1 MDENHAGFQE
11 NIAAYALG
19 SLDPGDAA
27 ALEAHLETCETCRAE
42 LADYRRLSS
51 GLLAALPPRPP
62 SAAVRRSLQK
72 RLAGQAPRTRPQF
85 NWSFGR
91 LAMGAALAAL
101 VGLNLLTVSQVY
113 SLRREQAELLEQ
125 RTSEQT
131 AIAMLAYPTT
141 RTLAFEQNGVSG
153 SVLVDKQR
161 NLLAVFAWNLVP
173 APAGKSYQ
181 MWLIDPK
188 GDRTSGGFITPET
201 GYPFVMAV
209 VSSPQPLTGFTGIGV
224 TLEPVGGSPKPTG
237 PKILRVD
244 F

>member
-19 SLDPGDAA
+19 SLDPGEAA

-72 RLAGQAPRTRPQF
+72 RLAGQTPRTRPQF

-161 NLLAVFAWNLVP
+161 NLLAVFAWNSYPRPPGRAIRCGSLIQKAT
-173 APAGKSYQ
+173 APAAASLRPKLAIRSS
-181 MWLIDPK
+181 WLLSALLN
-188 GDRTSGGFITPET
+188 R
-201 GYPFVMAV
+201 
-209 VSSPQPLTGFTGIGV
+209 
-224 TLEPVGGSPKPTG
+224 
-237 PKILRVD
+237 
-244 F
+244 